1 MSRNQGITNG
11 LTVDVEDYF
20 QVSAFEGVI
29 AKSGWEDVPCRV
41 ERNTDRL
48 LALFDGHDVRATFFV
63 LGWIAERYPAMV
75 QRIAAQGHEVASHG
89 YDHTRATT
97 QSRAAFMEDVS
108 RTRRILEDITG
119 TAVSGF
125 RAASFSIGRDN
136 LWTLEALKDCGYQYS
151 SSIYPVRHDLYG
163 MPEAPR
169 SPFRY
174 SARAVVEIPLSTRQ
188 WFGRNLP
195 ASGGGFFRLFPYA
208 LSRNTIRHINQ
219 QDGRP
224 VIFYFHPWEI
234 DPDQPRPPGA
244 SAKTRFRHYL
254 NLEVMESRLERLL
267 TDFSWG
273 PMDTVFARDIE
284 SAAVVDLARKA
295 A

>member
-1 MSRNQGITNG
+1 MNRANDITNA

-20 QVSAFEGVI
+20 QVSAFERVI
-29 AKSGWEDVPCRV
+29 SRSDWDAHACRV
-41 ERNTDRL
+41 EQNTDRL
-48 LALFDGHDVRATFFV
+48 LALFGRHRVAATFFV

-75 QRIAAQGHEVASHG
+75 RRILEQGHEVASHG

-97 QSRAAFMEDVS
+97 QTRTAFKEDVD
-108 RTRRILEDITG
+108 RTRRLLEDITG
-119 TAVSGF
+119 GTVAGF

-136 LWTLEALKDCGYQYS
+136 LWALEALKECGYHYS

-163 MPEAPR
+163 MPEAPL

-174 SARAVVEIPLSTRQ
+174 SAEAVVEIPLSTRQ
-188 WFGRNLP
+188 LLGRNLP

-208 LSRNTIRHINQ
+208 FSRNTIRHINRH
-219 QDGRP
+219 DGRP

-234 DPDQPRPPGA
+234 DPHQPRPQGA
-244 SAKTRFRHYL
+244 TAKTRFRHYL
-254 NLEVMESRLERLL
+254 NLDVMESRLERLL

-273 PMDTVFARDIE
+273 RMDRVFEQDIE
-284 SAAVVDLARKA
+284 SASVVDLAKRA